1 MIKRVFYLFALIA
14 TLSGYAQRADNAIA
28 LQAKAGIMEGKG
40 EIIKDIASTASFGVQ
55 YFAGHR
61 GFLIEGNAFMQ
72 DFSINHQDLGKT
84 LPYSLYGINLMG
96 GWSFERLNPL
106 FLGIKLGGFAGY
118 YTVNKGDEREDVYN
132 TVLENDVKGI
142 TYGALASA
150 EVEIAIWKRL
160 SGVVSFSQYFYPKD
174 KWIRWNYGA
183 KAGFKVYL

>member
-1 MIKRVFYLFALIA
+1 MIKRVFHLFALIA
-14 TLSGYAQRADNAIA
+14 TLSSYAQRADNAIA

-160 SGVVSFSQYFYPKD
+160 SGVVSFSQYFYPND
-174 KWIRWNYGA
+174 KWIRWNYTA
-183 KAGFKVYL
+183 KAGLKLYL